1 MLRVILGLGSNIG
14 DRRANIEEAV
24 NRLKKAEG
32 IEVLQASSF
41 YESAPFDYEDQP
53 DFLNAALAIDTTLK
67 PEELLAVLQTIEKEM
82 GRQKAV
88 AKGPRNIDIDILLYD
103 IVEVRLPELKVP
115 HPGLK
120 KRAFAL
126 VPLLEV
132 APDAVLPNGQ
142 PARWLL
148 RGLDVSGIRK
158 TEDRRPETDKTKS
171 SSV

>member
-1 MLRVILGLGSNIG
+1 MLQVILGLGSNIG

-24 NRLKKAEG
+24 NRLGKIPG
-32 IEVLQASSF
+32 IEVLRTSSF
-41 YESAPFDYEDQP
+41 YESAPVDCEDQP

-67 PEELLAVLQTIEKEM
+67 PEELLAALQTIEKEM
-82 GRQKAV
+82 GRQKTV
-88 AKGPRNIDIDILLYD
+88 VKGPRNIDIDILLYD

-120 KRAFAL
+120 ERAFAL

-148 RGLDVSGIRK
+148 RHVDLSGIK
-158 TEDRRPETDKTKS
+158 KHADY
-171 SSV
+171 